1 MSRRRK
7 NSQKPRRRD
16 PVAAELVQ
24 SAHLRRRRV
33 VPSKRRELDRRRDIA
48 ERMRDA

>member
-1 MSRRRK
+1 MARRRK
-7 NSQKPRRRD
+7 HAQAPRRRD

-33 VPSKRRELDRRRDIA
+33 VPSKRREPDRRRDVA
-48 ERMRDA
+48 ERLSDA